1 MKNSKWTG
9 DYKTRCGGSGSPSL
23 PSDGGEGRGEEARFS
38 LGFPSPQSS
47 PHSCLAGRGGSRAA
61 FSNRFW
67 IVLIALVTGLGV
79 STVLLRTR
87 SPRPLDMNANQATDA
102 NERNPAVEQNEAMVY
117 QPTPLATV
125 PVRKLASTI
134 PPTPDKT
141 DVPVADIT
149 SESANVLRVRAD
161 QVLAQVNGKA
171 IQLNDLAALEAEE
184 TERMMTPE
192 EYESRLNRAMEMELT
207 FQAATAQGVDL
218 TSEQKKRLDSIAQKH
233 EATLQEYQQQGITW
247 SSVTEAQLEFEQ
259 RLTSAL
265 MLQQNLVAK
274 ESKVKPSPDAAIQA
288 RYEDA
293 LRELIVRLKSSAD
306 ITTL

>member
-125 PVRKLASTI
+125 PVRKLAPAI

-141 DVPVADIT
+141 AVPAADIT
-149 SESANVLRVRAD
+149 SEPANMVRVRAD
-161 QVLAQVNGKA
+161 QVLAKVNDRA
-171 IQLNDLAALEAEE
+171 ILLADLVPLRPDEQEQA
-184 TERMMTPE
+184 MTAE
-192 EYESRLNRAMEMELT
+192 EYESRLNRAIEMELT
-207 FQAATAQGVDL
+207 LQAAAAGGVDL
-218 TSEQKKRLDSIAQKH
+218 TPEQKRRVEGVAQKH
-233 EATLQEYQQQGITW
+233 EAALQEYRKQGVTW
-247 SSVTEAQLEFEQ
+247 SSVTATQVEFEQ

-265 MLQQNLVAK
+265 MLQQKLVAR
-274 ESKVKPSPDAAIQA
+274 EADVTPSPDATLQA

-293 LRELIVRLKSSAD
+293 LRALFVRLKSTAD